1 MNPIIKS
8 KQIRSKHLEHLSS
21 EKGFTLVEIAIAVAI
36 LGLAFSTLIGLHTKM
51 IDTYSLERNRN
62 IASLIG
68 QYMLAIIEVAPQ
80 PPDVGTDSG
89 ILRNK
94 LQDYGYFEGGK
105 DYFKDELQEW
115 EYISEV
121 TSYDL
126 AFLEDVYRRI
136 ELNISWGEQVDQS
149 YKIVY
154 FVFTNSYN

>member
-1 MNPIIKS
+1 MNLLVKS
-8 KQIRSKHLEHLSS
+8 EQPKS
-21 EKGFTLVEIAIAVAI
+21 ERGFTLVEIAIAVAI

-62 IASLIG
+62 IASLVG

-80 PPDVGTDSG
+80 PPDAGSDSG
-89 ILRNK
+89 NLRNK
-94 LQDYGYFEGGK
+94 LQDYGYFEGET
-105 DYFKDELQEW
+105 DYFKDELENW
-115 EYISEV
+115 EYTTEV

-126 AFLEDVYRRI
+126 LVLEDVYRKI

-154 FVFTNSYN
+154 FVFTNSYS